1 MKRGLFFIMLL
12 GIGGAGVSLA
22 DTDAEV
28 NARKNAL
35 DVAGAFTDDGFKLRD
50 EHWCGTLKPQDHAL
64 IAVNL
69 YAGNQYWFA
78 VGTTDPARKIAV
90 NVYDETGKLLTS
102 DHYDGG
108 DRAAAGFSPTDSGQY
123 FVSVDLV
130 EGGSSSFCL
139 IYSYKSAGR
148 LFETRA
154 LSLYAQCRRRD
165 MLIDRP
171 QPYPFSSVG
180 AARLF
185 PVAAYVEPLEL
196 WIMVFHNDRHA
207 APTSLARIFR
217 ASAWAGNRSSFAN
230 PWP

>member
-1 MKRGLFFIMLL
+1 MRRVLFFSLL
-12 GIGGAGVSLA
+12 LVIAGVGVSRA

-35 DVAGAFTDDGFKLRD
+35 DVAGAFTNDGFKLRD
-50 EHWCGTLKPQDHAL
+50 GHWCGMLKPQDHAL

-78 VGTTDPARKIAV
+78 VGAADPAKKVAV
-90 NVYDETGKLLTS
+90 NVYDENGKLLTT

-139 IYSYKSAGR
+139 IYSYK
-148 LFETRA
+148 
-154 LSLYAQCRRRD
+154 
-165 MLIDRP
+165 
-171 QPYPFSSVG
+171 
-180 AARLF
+180 
-185 PVAAYVEPLEL
+185 
-196 WIMVFHNDRHA
+196 
-207 APTSLARIFR
+207 
-217 ASAWAGNRSSFAN
+217 
-230 PWP
+230 